1 MDISAWSLNLLKAW
15 KYLCPKI
22 SINIYYMYFDI
33 VSLIYSNMTSN
44 IYKIYKKKRKNIN
57 NNQLFI
63 KVKIQQKNERKKN
76 AAIDIYKND
85 ILQERERGR
94 GETFVLK
101 MCIDEED
108 RAFLVAIG
116 TIPNDDFSTRRERGK
131 KNLIS

>member
-1 MDISAWSLNLLKAW
+1 
-15 KYLCPKI
+15 
-22 SINIYYMYFDI
+22 
-33 VSLIYSNMTSN
+33 MTSN

-57 NNQLFI
+57 NNQLSI